1 MVEVEITYGVPEE
14 IIPEVKKKFKD
25 EKENNVRVTKPR
37 PAHPPYYA
45 AGDPRANPEKII
57 FNGKEYWVWRVTP
70 GRR

>member
-25 EKENNVRVTKPR
+25 EKENNLRATKPR